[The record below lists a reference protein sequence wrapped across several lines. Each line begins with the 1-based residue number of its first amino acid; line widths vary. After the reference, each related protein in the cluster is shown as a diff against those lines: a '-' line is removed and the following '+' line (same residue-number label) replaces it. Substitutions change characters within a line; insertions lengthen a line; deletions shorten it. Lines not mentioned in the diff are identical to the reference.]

1 MPLGL
6 STVYYSRD
14 VKDGDRLLE
23 LILELGFDGL
33 ELEYR
38 LAPETLAAML
48 PAIKQRDVRVF
59 SVHNFMSDPGR
70 ESPGGKGGHDLY
82 LMSSLDP
89 EERARAVERTLVT
102 MDVAREAGA
111 KVVILHLGR
120 VEFPGRL
127 ARYKRLLAAGER
139 DTPEASRLLGD
150 FLVTRQNSREPYFQ
164 AVLSCLDRLNR
175 EAQNRGLLL
184 GIENRY
190 HVREIP
196 DHLEMGMILS
206 AFEGGSIRYWHDV
219 GHALH
224 LEYLGVGSQEDW
236 LGSYAGNLAGIHLH
250 DIKGPDDHLP
260 PGTGEADF
268 ASILTNLPEEAVRIM
283 EVRGLSPLPEL
294 MAARDHLLSLGF

>member
-1 MPLGL
+1 MSLGI

-14 VKDGDRLLE
+14 VRDGERLLE
-23 LILELGFDGL
+23 LILDLGFHGL

-38 LAPETLAAML
+38 LGPETLAAML
-48 PAIKQRDVRVF
+48 PVIRKQRIRIF

-70 ESPGGKGGHDLY
+70 VSPGGRGGHDKY

-89 EERARAVERTLVT
+89 EERARAVERTIIT

-111 KVVILHLGR
+111 GVVILHLGR

-127 ARYKRLLAAGER
+127 ARYKRLLASGER
-139 DTPEASRLLGD
+139 DTPEARRLLED
-150 FLVTRQNSREPYFQ
+150 FLATRKNNREPYFQ
-164 AVLSCLDRLNR
+164 AVLTCLDRLNR
-175 EAQNRGLLL
+175 EAERRGLIL

-196 DHLEMGMILS
+196 DHHEMGMILS
-206 AFEGGSIRYWHDV
+206 AFQGGSIRYWHDV

-224 LEYLGVGSQEDW
+224 LEYLGVGSQEEW

-250 DIKGPDDHLP
+250 DIRGPDDHLP

-268 ASILTNLPEEAVRIM
+268 ASILAHLHGEAARIV
-283 EVRGLSPLPEL
+283 EVRGLAPLPEL
-294 MAARDHLLSLGF
+294 LAGRDHLLGLGY

>member
-1 MPLGL
+1 MSLGI
-6 STVYYSRD
+6 STVYYSRE
-14 VKDGDRLLE
+14 VKDGERLLE
-23 LILELGFDGL
+23 KILDLGFDGL

-48 PAIKQRDVRVF
+48 PVIRKKRIRVF
-59 SVHNFMSDPGR
+59 SVHNFMSNPGSV
-70 ESPGGKGGHDLY
+70 SPRAGGGHDKY

-89 EERARAVERTLVT
+89 EERARAVERTMMT

-111 KVVILHLGR
+111 GVVILHLGR

-139 DTPEASRLLGD
+139 DTPETRRLLED
-150 FLVTRQNSREPYFQ
+150 FLVTRKNNREPYFQ

-175 EAQNRGLLL
+175 EAERRGLLL

-196 DHLEMGMILS
+196 DHLEVGMILS

-224 LEYLGVGSQEDW
+224 LEYLGVGSQEEW
-236 LGSYAGNLAGIHLH
+236 LGSYAGSLAGIHLH
-250 DIKGPDDHLP
+250 DIRGTDDHLP

-268 ASILTNLPEEAVRIM
+268 ASILAHLPGEAVRIVCYRPRWISN
-283 EVRGLSPLPEL
+283 ET
-294 MAARDHLLSLGF
+294 